1 MKRIE
6 FKRILA
12 LVLVVFICGSLLFT
26 SCGEAE
32 EPTGGDRSSVDTAL
46 PETSRGDDGAT
57 DSAPIGGSETDENP
71 IDDSKADGGDAINPP
86 GIDPTEEWR
95 GQTLNVLATTW
106 ESDTPSAPWSQAEL
120 TVSNDAYDSDTGY
133 GRIINNAVILRNKYI
148 TEEYGVNVNWISAR
162 SSQIQSLLMEASA
175 TDRQKYHIAMPRA
188 GEAQSLV
195 EKSLIYDLANREHI
209 DLSSS
214 YYSQAA
220 IEAYTVNGH
229 TLFVGG
235 DFSFLDELSAYVT
248 FYNASMIDCLT
259 EKPDLYG
266 LVRQGNWTVEEMI
279 NVASLFSKNDKEAAW
294 TDGDTYGFGAQG
306 MVQFYSY
313 GDIRQVSVDNTGYK
327 LTNSHPYLTQVIESI
342 LEING
347 SYWSRTKW
355 DSSPVSAFT
364 EGRLAFY
371 NAPLGEFELFENQ
384 NEYFKVGILPNP
396 TVGQGQTEHYT
407 LAGKEAVLMCVPK
420 STSDRVMSDVFV
432 GVLSKTGQEFITPAY
447 LEKISLRLDPE
458 TAEQSM
464 EMLTRYVFGGMIYDQ
479 GYISKTLTDV
489 FESMYAGYS
498 GMIPDNTAQI
508 ESAEKTVEAWNRNWL
523 SYTE

>member
-120 TVSNDAYDSDTGY
+120 TVSNDAYDSDIGY

-162 SSQIQSLLMEASA
+162 SSQIHSLLMEASA

-306 MVQFYSY
+306 MVQFYGY
-313 GDIRQVSVDNTGYK
+313 AGVKQVSVENKQYK
-327 LTNSHPYLTQVIESI
+327 LFEDHPYLSHIVDSV
-342 LEING
+342 LEIKG
-347 SYWSRTKW
+347 ESWSRTKW
-355 DSSPVSAFT
+355 EMNPIDAFK
-364 EGRLAFY
+364 EGRVAFY
-371 NAPLGEFELFENQ
+371 NGHLGEIEQFGKQGETFR
-384 NEYFKVGILPNP
+384 VGILPNP
-396 TVGQGQTEHYT
+396 MIGQGQTEHYT
-407 LAGKEAVLMCVPK
+407 LAGKATVLVCVPK
-420 STSDRVMSDVFV
+420 STQDREMSEAFV
-432 GVLSKTGQEFITPAY
+432 EILAVTGQELITPAY
-447 LEKISLRLDPE
+447 IENIKSHLDP
-458 TAEQSM
+458 AVADQSV
-464 EMLTRYVFGGMIYDQ
+464 EVLTDHVFGGIIYDQ
-479 GYISKTLTDV
+479 GYINDTFTEA
-489 FESMYAGYS
+489 FELKYAGYS
-498 GMIPDNTAQI
+498 GIMPDYTPLI
-508 ESAEKTVEAWNRNWL
+508 EAATEEVNNWNKNWIDYAE
-523 SYTE
+523 